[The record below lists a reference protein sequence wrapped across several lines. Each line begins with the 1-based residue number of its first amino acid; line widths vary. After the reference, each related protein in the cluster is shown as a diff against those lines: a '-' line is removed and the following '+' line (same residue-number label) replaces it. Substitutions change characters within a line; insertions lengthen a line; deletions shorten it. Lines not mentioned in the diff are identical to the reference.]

1 MFQYAQVLY
10 FNYFGFTDYL
20 NLIIISE
27 ICLLTNA
34 KRVASVR
41 AETYVNLYSL
51 SVEHFNDVL
60 DRYPVMRR
68 TMESVAAERLTK
80 IGQNP
85 SIVSSRADLEE
96 DQKLVNELVMESTP
110 VVTSASE
117 DEEKDSDDSSESS
130 KSSKRK
136 KKFKFDFTGKLHK
149 ITEER
154 KSKSRESLRDV
165 ADSDSKLKMRKA
177 PSGSNLFGLR
187 VPKLQLKHRSGS
199 VGANLNS
206 LASVQ
211 ESSLEESGRRPS
223 FLNAKI
229 FKTGRLREKAKSV
242 SEESPTSDA
251 QSVKQ
256 YLNVPMYSRAKCKST
271 DDSLSSVCDSKDE
284 TKLTQSKSSLQ
295 PTASSLPTS
304 SQALA
309 SPSVSTGQDASI
321 SALSVPSSQSPDADK
336 SVRDKAMLTDQK
348 SSPKKSTGTGD
359 TVKPPT
365 PPSSP
370 PKPDLLIGSSGP
382 LKAEQQKTPSP
393 PKSEHLTID
402 IDDCD
407 NKPQVS
413 FF

>member
-1 MFQYAQVLY
+1 
-10 FNYFGFTDYL
+10 
-20 NLIIISE
+20 
-27 ICLLTNA
+27 
-34 KRVASVR
+34 
-41 AETYVNLYSL
+41 
-51 SVEHFNDVL
+51 
-60 DRYPVMRR
+60 
-68 TMESVAAERLTK
+68 MESVAAERLTK

-165 ADSDSKLKMRKA
+165 TDSDSKLKMRKA

-199 VGANLNS
+199 VGANLNT

-211 ESSLEESGRRPS
+211 ESSLESCRRPS
-223 FLNAKI
+223 FFNAKI
-229 FKTGRLREKAKSV
+229 FRTGRSREKTKSIG
-242 SEESPTSDA
+242 EESPTSEG

-256 YLNVPMYSRAKCKST
+256 YLNVPMYCRTKSKST
-271 DDSLSSVCDSKDE
+271 EDSLSAVCDSKDE
-284 TKLTQSKSSLQ
+284 TKLSQSKSSLQ
-295 PTASSLPTS
+295 PTTSSLPTS

-309 SPSVSTGQDASI
+309 SPSVSTGHDVPVTS
-321 SALSVPSSQSPDADK
+321 SSVPSIQASAVDKPD
-336 SVRDKAMLTDQK
+336 RDKTKLTDQK
-348 SSPKKSTGTGD
+348 SPPVQSKAKVDPVKSQIS
-359 TVKPPT
+359 
-365 PPSSP
+365 SSP
-370 PKPDLLIGSSGP
+370 PKPDLLMITSGAP
-382 LKAEQQKTPSP
+382 KVEQQTKSSP
-393 PKSEHLTID
+393 PKSDHLTID
-402 IDDCD
+402 IEDCD
-407 NKPQVS
+407 KSQVS
-413 FF
+413 FY